1 MVRAVGLISG
11 GLDSLLAVKLLQE
24 QGIEVIGVAFKSPFF
39 DVKKAKEAASRLG
52 IPLRV
57 IDITE
62 DLIPIIRAPKHG
74 YGSGMN
80 PCIDCHTLMVKKA
93 GEVMKEVGA
102 QFVFTGEV
110 LGQRPF
116 SQTKRAMRTVEEESG
131 MVGLVLRP
139 LSAKKLP
146 PTIPE
151 KEGWVKREGLLGLW
165 GRGRKE
171 QMELAWRLGI
181 NDPPQPAGGCLLTD
195 PAFSRRVKDLL
206 DHQESLGKRDLELL
220 KIGRHFRLSPTTKLI
235 VGRKEGENA
244 KLRGLSTKEDLLLE
258 LQNLAGPIGLIPY
271 GGREAD
277 LPLACGIYLRYA
289 RMPSGHLCKVK
300 FSGKWEGALE
310 TFPLPPEECEK
321 YLI

>member
-1 MVRAVGLISG
+1 MVKAVGLISG
-11 GLDSLLAVKLLQE
+11 GLDSMLAVKILQQ

-39 DVKKAKEAASRLG
+39 EVKRAKKTASILG
-52 IPLRV
+52 IPLKV
-57 IDITE
+57 VDITE

-74 YGSGMN
+74 RGSEMN
-80 PCIDCHTLMVKKA
+80 PCIDCHALMVKKA
-93 GEVMKEVGA
+93 GELMREIGA

-131 MVGLVLRP
+131 MVGLLLRP
-139 LSAKKLP
+139 LSAKRLP

-151 KEGWVKREGLLGLW
+151 KEGWVKRECLLGLW

-171 QMELAWRLGI
+171 QIELAQRFGI
-181 NDPPQPAGGCLLTD
+181 NEAPQPAGGCLLTD
-195 PAFSRRVKDLL
+195 PAFSRRLKDLL
-206 DHQESLGKRDLELL
+206 DYKEALERRDLELL
-220 KIGRHFRLSPTTKLI
+220 KIGRHFRISPTTKLI

-244 KLRGLSTKEDLLLE
+244 KLRELSTKEDLLLE
-258 LQNLAGPIGLIPY
+258 LQNFGSPVGLIPS
-271 GGREAD
+271 GGRESD

-289 RMPSGHLCKVK
+289 RVPSRHLSKVT

-310 TFPLPPEECEK
+310 TFPLLPEECEK